1 MAAGNGYIQYLLHLV
16 AAQGALA
23 SVYMDP
29 NDPDGFFSGY
39 VECVGPRHFLM
50 ADVTP
55 WGRLEGWRVL
65 RTGEAVQL
73 LLGEEYEQRLGRL
86 LSHSGQTHT
95 PFLPPQT
102 QDEDDVL
109 YRVLEKC
116 RQEKRVISL
125 VVGDDMITGRV
136 GEVNELR
143 LKIDA
148 MSFFGTDAGVEQL
161 TLREIDM
168 VCIATQEEQMYE
180 TLERM
185 MGGAQLRILREDGPE
200 DRGPGRS

>member
-73 LLGEEYEQRLGRL
+73 LLGEEYEQRLGLL
-86 LSHSGQTHT
+86 LSYYGQTHT